1 MIRRGTT
8 SRGRAILVLGA
19 ACWLVAALTGSH
31 ALYALGIGL
40 VAAVVLAAEWIRL
53 ALRRP
58 AVTRSRPAHEL
69 VEGDDVEIELAVD
82 PGSRLPLPG
91 ARVTDNAGRLGEQ
104 TAELTRRPGGRYAG
118 SYVLRSLPRGRHRL
132 GPPDLT
138 ISDPFA
144 LAGAKA
150 TLPERDTLLV
160 QPRLVPLGRLFFEGA
175 GGAGDGRRLLLRR
188 TAGFELHGVREHQH
202 GESLRRVHW
211 PTTARRGTLMVKELE
226 DAPRDELAVLLDG
239 YAGGAS
245 AEAFDAAVRV
255 AGSIVLAQ
263 TRLARRCVLVLNT
276 RSRESQEVAGDG
288 PEWQLA
294 LDLLAGAEPDASAS
308 AAALLGSETAA
319 AVRARRLVV
328 VTSHLAPALVDR
340 LVERALSRRP
350 AALVHVDAAS
360 FAGRGS
366 PPEPALLRLAAAGVA
381 VAVVRRGDDLAAVL
395 SAPPVAEAARA

>member
-31 ALYALGIGL
+31 ALYPLGVGL
-40 VAAVVLAAEWIRL
+40 VLAPVLANAWVRL

-58 AVTRSRPAHEL
+58 EVTRRRPSREL
-69 VEGDDVEIELAVD
+69 VEGDDVEVELVVD
-82 PGSRLPLPG
+82 PGSRLPLPA
-91 ARVTDNAGRLGEQ
+91 ARVTDSVGRLGER
-104 TAELTRRPGGRYAG
+104 TVELARRRGGRYAG
-118 SYVLRSLPRGRHRL
+118 SYILDGLPRGRHRL
-132 GPPDLT
+132 GPPDVS

-144 LAGAKA
+144 LSQAKA
-150 TLPERDTLLV
+150 TLPDRDTLLV
-160 QPRLVPLGRLFFEGA
+160 YPRLVPLGRLFFEGA
-175 GGAGDGRRLLLRR
+175 GGASDGRRLLLRR
-188 TAGFELHGVREHQH
+188 PAGFELHGVREHQH

-239 YAGGAS
+239 YAGGAP
-245 AEAFDAAVRV
+245 AAAFDAAVRV

-263 TRLARRCVLVLNT
+263 ARRGRRCVLVLNT
-276 RSRESQEVAGDG
+276 RSRESQEIAGDG

-294 LDLLAGAEPDASAS
+294 LDLLAGAEADASTS
-308 AAALLGSETAA
+308 AAALLASETAA
-319 AVRARRLVV
+319 AVRARQLVV

-350 AALVHVDAAS
+350 AALVHVDAPS
-360 FAGRGS
+360 FAGGGS
-366 PPEPALLRLAAAGVA
+366 QPEPTLLRLTAAGVP
-381 VAVVRRGDDLAAVL
+381 VAVVRRGDDLAVAL
-395 SAPPVAEAARA
+395 AATQVAEAARA